1 MEEDKLL
8 KVFGFNLKVERMKR
22 GWTQAQFAEML
33 NVHEKHVCK
42 IETGKQNITL
52 KTLAKISNVLGAT
65 ESSLLDEK

>member
-52 KTLAKISNVLGAT
+52 KTLAKISNVLGST

>member
-1 MEEDKLL
+1 MEEDILL

-52 KTLAKISNVLGAT
+52 KTLAKISNVLGST